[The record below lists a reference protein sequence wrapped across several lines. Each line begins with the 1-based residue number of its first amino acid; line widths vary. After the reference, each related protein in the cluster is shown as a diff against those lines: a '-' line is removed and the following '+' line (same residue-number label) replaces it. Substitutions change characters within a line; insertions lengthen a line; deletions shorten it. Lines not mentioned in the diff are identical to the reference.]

1 MKNGKRFLSLC
12 CTTALV
18 VSLAGVS
25 YGAENGMKK
34 SLAADTEEIE
44 TIEEAL
50 EEFEDV
56 TGAVSHSDTAGK
68 EETVYAIMSADGK
81 VQQTIVSE
89 WLKNPEGKTSLTD
102 QTELSDIKVVKGDAE
117 YEQGVSKDQIVWNGD
132 GSDIY
137 YQGNSEKKLPVD
149 VKISY
154 ELDGKKVT
162 AEELSGASGHLK
174 MTFTYTNRISKT
186 VKIGGEM
193 RTIYQ
198 PFTMISGM
206 LLDNSKAQN
215 VTVDSG
221 SVVNSGEDTLVFGVA
236 MPGLTE
242 SLGLEDMDLEIPEK
256 VTVEADVTDFSLM
269 MTLTVASN
277 TALSQLGI
285 DEIDSIDDLKADMNQ
300 LTSGMSEIASGA
312 GKLNDGA
319 DELSEGVS
327 SLDTGASELKT
338 GVDTLYSKTPELSAG
353 VNALVAG
360 SGDLTLG
367 VNELLGYN
375 DDLNTGANLLAS
387 GLSELNSAVNNDAAK
402 QQITALT
409 SGSKAFS
416 AGISDASVGL
426 TGIVNGYDYSSG
438 NIANLLAG
446 LEQYAQGLENAGDA
460 TNAGYIR
467 QMIGTYKALYSDVAK
482 AQQGVSALSNSY
494 TELDKGITT
503 AAGSLT
509 KVSGAVG
516 SLAEGAN
523 DLKDGVTSYTA
534 GVTEV
539 AAGTKEL
546 QSGLNSLNGKI
557 PSLISGVNQLSL
569 GAEKLKSGTTS
580 LSAGTKEL
588 TAGISDLKD
597 GIVTFD
603 EEGIQKLAKIVNED
617 LETYYDRF
625 KALQDYAEEYTSYA
639 GCEEGVECSVKFI
652 YKTEGIEA
660 KK

>member
-1 MKNGKRFLSLC
+1 MKNGKKILSLC

-34 SLAADTEEIE
+34 SLAADTKEIE

-56 TGAVSHSDTAGK
+56 TGVATHSDTAGK

-117 YEQGVSKDQIVWNGD
+117 YKQGASKDQIVWSGD

-137 YQGNSEKKLPVD
+137 YQGNSEKELPVE

-154 ELDGKKVT
+154 ELDGKKVS

-174 MTFTYTNRISKT
+174 MTFTYINRISKT

-206 LLDNSKAQN
+206 LMDNSKAQN

-221 SVVNSGEDTLVFGVA
+221 SVVNSGDDTLVFGIA
-236 MPGLTE
+236 MPGLAE

-269 MTLTVASN
+269 MTLTAASN

-285 DEIDSIDDLKADMNQ
+285 DDMDSIDDLKADMDQ
-300 LTSGMSEIASGA
+300 LTSGMSEIVDGAS
-312 GKLNDGA
+312 KLNEGA
-319 DELSEGVS
+319 D
-327 SLDTGASELKT
+327 D
-338 GVDTLYSKTPELSAG
+338 LSAG
-353 VNALVAG
+353 VAELDTGVSDLKNGVEVLSSKTPALV
-360 SGDLTLG
+360 SGASALAMGASDLTSG
-367 VNELLGYN
+367 MNELLEYN
-375 DDLNTGANLLAS
+375 EELNTGAEALAD
-387 GLSELNSAVNNDAAK
+387 GLAELNGAVNKDTAK

-409 SGSKAFS
+409 SGSKTFSEGISNAS
-416 AGISDASVGL
+416 AGL
-426 TGIVNGYDYSSG
+426 TKIVNGYSYNSG
-438 NIANLLAG
+438 NLSALIAG

-460 TNAGYIR
+460 TNAAYIR
-467 QMIGTYKALYSDVAK
+467 QMIATYKAFYNDVAT
-482 AQQGVSALSNSY
+482 ASQGVGALSTSY
-494 TELDKGITT
+494 AELNQGIAG
-503 AAGSLT
+503 AAGSL
-509 KVSGAVG
+509 
-516 SLAEGAN
+516 AEISDAATDLSDGAN
-523 DLKDGVTSYTA
+523 DLKEGVSFYTA
-534 GVTEV
+534 GVKK
-539 AAGTKEL
+539 ALDGAIDL
-546 QSGLNSLNGKI
+546 QSGLNSLNEKV
-557 PSLISGVNQLSL
+557 PALVSGVKELSI
-569 GAEKLKSGTTS
+569 GSSKLKKGTES
-580 LSAGTKEL
+580 LSAGTEEL
-588 TAGISDLKD
+588 VSGTGDLKE

-603 EEGIQKLAKIVNED
+603 KEGIQKLAKIVNED

-625 KALQDYAEEYTSYA
+625 KALQDFAEEYTSYA

-652 YKTEGIEA
+652 YKTDGIE
-660 KK
+660 